1 MALEHVAPTME
12 ELALTTDID
21 GYSCMPG
28 VETNLGELL
37 TTAALAKPQGICL
50 ETQEGCYTFLQVAQ
64 MADAIRK
71 VLRKA
76 LQSLELP
83 TSGAFDPSSPDAHT
97 RRADEHVVTIVLE
110 RGVQSIA
117 AVHAVLLEGCAYN
130 AFDVGEPVEKLRSW
144 VEVSQPPI
152 MISNESTML
161 RLNITNVAATLGGFP
176 RMVLDVDLALKKA
189 SSTALPLRPAHAP
202 EDLDRLAYL
211 IFTSGS
217 TGKPKAV
224 MIRHKSALNVV
235 RIWGRYVGLNEQDRF
250 AQVASMSWDV
260 HVIEVY
266 GTMAAR
272 ATSVTCPDLV
282 KKSGPDMQVWL
293 KEKQISGM
301 SVVPSHLSTMAGG
314 GAKDVSRTAAG
325 LPDLRILDVGGEAL
339 GADVVDTWAP
349 GRRLF
354 NSYGPSEISAV
365 CTGGYVQSGDAITIG
380 AQLPTY
386 DCYILDPET
395 MEVKPEGERG
405 VLFVGGIGLARGY
418 LEEEEKTRQKFIE
431 LPGIGRVYNTGDLA
445 SRASDGRIH
454 YHGRVDWQVK
464 VRGIRIEL
472 EALEQAI
479 TELTAVKHCEA
490 RVLDGGQRLVLLASG
505 SAELS
510 EAELKATAAA
520 LGRGYVLSQVKI
532 VENDAWKF
540 NTSGKLLRN
549 AVPLDAETA
558 DAEATKK
565 DAWESFVK
573 EGATELEREI
583 AACLAPQLSNVEQWD
598 CNSHFMEDLGVDSG
612 GFGRLISQM
621 RARPSLQQVDLQLLF
636 EHPTV
641 RSLAA
646 ALALSSDDSDSDR
659 EDGAE
664 IAEGLVHDFMARLEE
679 MPHVICAESG
689 CQSISYHQLSKL
701 SASYQQLLHQM
712 KHESSGCVAICLEL
726 PGRLAA
732 MLAAAREG
740 RTFCILDSS
749 SSDLSLL
756 EQLRVAKPQMLLAR
770 RAEMAEARW
779 TCLEQHCK
787 LANVVC
793 VDVSSPSLPSKTLK
807 QRASAQVTC
816 IAFEETSDGLRAL
829 PASEAVLQQAAASW
843 RLHVD
848 STTRVLCSLKAGS
861 VGGLGLA
868 WACLTSG
875 ATLLAP
881 SDQLLQ
887 KLCVSRA
894 TVLVCKPEDLEAFA
908 SLEAGHARPGTLS
921 AVCLQDLGAEMPALR
936 WAPSHLRVL
945 RVGTAWATAAP
956 SVAPTPELRHGA
968 SMESAASR
976 AWRAAGSS
984 LSIASTLAGYILGQ
998 TAEEPGDSF
1007 GPSAWPVLCATVQGA
1022 AILAQPV
1029 FVAARLVLAERVLLP
1044 LSFVLPL
1051 WGTFLLLLGLLLEQL
1066 VRVGLLAVTKWL
1078 LIGRYK
1084 EGEHDIYS
1092 LMYLRHWLV
1101 EHMAKGTI
1109 VGQNAH
1115 QGSSIAFLFMRNLA
1129 LKALGANVSL
1139 SSVITARV
1147 VAFDLV
1153 TVGDLATV
1161 HGPRHLTAVNYGTR
1175 RMVLKRVQVGAGA
1188 YVGPNCTLEPGCE
1201 VAAAGYVEPLSTVSS
1216 GMVVDGRVCGVPAQP
1231 VAGADASRVPTPAEA
1246 RRFRCAAAAFATG
1259 YWLLLLP
1266 KALVPLLGV
1275 FFLQLLSSD
1284 YPFNKPEQVEEHV
1297 MQSEHMDALPSQL
1310 FKMFCWVP
1318 LMAFGVSMI
1327 NTIGQLF
1334 GTALLCRVLPKVKPP
1349 CTYSLVSIRA
1359 QIAALKMSMVLQA
1372 SEMLADASVV
1382 PAFIRLCG
1390 ATFGHGCAMGL
1401 QVTLPETLVVG
1412 NGCFFATGNILTSVD
1427 VDRGQ
1432 FKVPCITYMSDH
1444 TFLGNHNHLPQGLPE
1459 GSFCGVGTWLPER
1472 PTEPNMSYFGNP
1484 AMKFRRLSSQ
1494 AGAGVNQGP
1503 EPASCL
1509 ARFWHHFSTSILDVF
1524 LYRGV
1529 QGMVTAAAFVTSRV
1543 LVPDITGL
1551 GQAFEVLGIYIA
1563 FALGSW
1569 YVFSVLLGNLLFN
1582 GSAPRSNAYYSTT
1595 VTRWFTALTAQQR
1608 VFKLPFQTAGSRW
1621 QAPILRLLGAKVGRR
1636 FFCMNELVLVDAP
1649 FTEIGDDVTVDYDG
1663 QVRCHSFE
1671 DFRLKFTGYK
1681 IGNGVT
1687 IMSGAS
1693 VAMCDAGD
1701 GAVLRPGS
1709 LTWKG
1714 SNLVPGGTYEGAPAA
1729 AVDDLERA
1737 LPGPTLLKTRAAA
1750 RNPK

>member
-1 MALEHVAPTME
+1 MPCCLRVVPT
-12 ELALTTDID
+12 TP
-21 GYSCMPG
+21 S
-28 VETNLGELL
+28 
-37 TTAALAKPQGICL
+37 
-50 ETQEGCYTFLQVAQ
+50 
-64 MADAIRK
+64 
-71 VLRKA
+71 
-76 LQSLELP
+76 
-83 TSGAFDPSSPDAHT
+83 TSGSRLRSC
-97 RRADEHVVTIVLE
+97 
-110 RGVQSIA
+110 
-117 AVHAVLLEGCAYN
+117 VHAVLLEGCAYN

-152 MISNESTML
+152 MITNESTMR

-176 RMVLDVDLALKKA
+176 RMVLDVDLALRKA

-301 SVVPSHLSTMAGG
+301 SVVPSHLRTMAGG

-354 NSYGPSEISAV
+354 NSYGPSEISVV

-395 MEVKPEGERG
+395 LEVKPEGERG

-445 SRASDGRIH
+445 SRADDGRIH

-479 TELTAVKHCEA
+479 TELPAVKHCEA

-520 LGRGYVLSQVKI
+520 LGRGYVLSQVKV

-573 EGATELEREI
+573 DGASELEREI

-646 ALALSSDDSDSDR
+646 ALALSGDDSDSDH
-659 EDGAE
+659 EGGAE

-701 SASYQQLLHQM
+701 SASYQQLLHQR
-712 KHESSGCVAICLEL
+712 KHEPSGSGCVAICLEL

-787 LANVVC
+787 LADVVC
-793 VDVSSPSLPSKTLK
+793 VDVGSPSLQSKMPK
-807 QRASAQVTC
+807 QRASAQVAC

-829 PASEAVLQQAAASW
+829 PASEAELQQASASW

-848 STTRVLCSLKAGS
+848 RTTRVLCSLKAGS
-861 VGGLGLA
+861 VGGLGVA
-868 WACLTSG
+868 WACLTAG

-881 SDQLLQ
+881 SEQLLQ

-894 TVLVCKPEDLEAFA
+894 TILVCKPEDLEAA
-908 SLEAGHARPGTLS
+908 SSEAGHARPETLS

-936 WAPSHLRVL
+936 WAPSHLRVM
-945 RVGTAWATAAP
+945 RVGTAWTTAAP
-956 SVAPTPELRHGA
+956 SLAPTPELRHGA

-984 LSIASTLAGYILGQ
+984 LSIASTLAGYVLGQ
-998 TAEEPGDSF
+998 TAEEPADSF
-1007 GPSAWPVLCATVQGA
+1007 GPNARPVLCATVQGA
-1022 AILAQPV
+1022 AILATWTQGHYVCRIGCLSRLCVTALSAKAQPV

-1051 WGTFLLLLGLLLEQL
+1051 WGTFLLLLGLLFLEQF
-1066 VRVGLLAVTKWL
+1066 VRVGLLAATKWL

-1092 LMYLRHWLV
+1092 LMYLRHWLA

-1175 RMVLKRVQVGAGA
+1175 RMVLKRVRVGAGA

-1372 SEMLADASVV
+1372 SEMLADASIV

-1494 AGAGVNQGP
+1494 APAGAGKVNQGP

-1543 LVPDITGL
+1543 LVPDITGV
-1551 GQAFEVLGIYIA
+1551 GKAFEVLGIYIA

-1582 GSAPRSNAYYSTT
+1582 GSAPRSNVSLPSSYEGFDTSQSQTAQYRPWPRTESEAYYSTT

-1663 QVRCHSFE
+1663 QAAGRHAHTSSPAAQQ

-1693 VAMCDAGD
+1693 VT
-1701 GAVLRPGS
+1701 RQ
-1709 LTWKG
+1709 
-1714 SNLVPGGTYEGAPAA
+1714 
-1729 AVDDLERA
+1729 
-1737 LPGPTLLKTRAAA
+1737 LLACRS
-1750 RNPK
+1750 RLQL